1 MKNIQLI
8 PAETYTKTNWSGG
21 KTSELFIYPKE
32 ADFKQGNFSLRISI
46 ATVEVESSQF
56 TSLPDVQRTLMVLE
70 GTLKL
75 EHDGQHS
82 CELLP
87 FEQDQFSGNW
97 STKSWGKVTDFN
109 VMTKNETKTI
119 VQKIDL
125 IANYSFQHAVDRSQ
139 KNAPTYGHQIVYTP
153 KHTGNFDL
161 TLNRKKAGVRFSSSW
176 VGSRYSLNEN
186 IQSNLLDPFVLID
199 LSLFQA
205 FDLKIRNKINFQFQ
219 INNIV

>member
-8 PAETYTKTNWSGG
+8 PAETYTTTNWSGG

-75 EHDGQHS
+75 EHDVQHS

-119 VQKIDL
+119 AQKIDL
-125 IANYSFQHAVDRSQ
+125 IANETLALTSAYDLQFIYVKSGSIGIEEILVSEG
-139 KNAPTYGHQIVYTP
+139 NSIV
-153 KHTGNFDL
+153 
-161 TLNRKKAGVRFSSSW
+161 
-176 VGSRYSLNEN
+176 
-186 IQSNLLDPFVLID
+186 
-199 LSLFQA
+199 
-205 FDLKIRNKINFQFQ
+205 
-219 INNIV
+219 INNLNYAKVVAGSDFEHTEVILVSADF